1 MKSIKHVLK
10 HYQLMLHKKNLKNVW
25 EITYKVMRLFNNHL
39 NNFLRNPNFNEQIIK
54 KQNTKSIQAALYSF
68 ILSIN

>member
-10 HYQLMLHKKNLKNVW
+10 YYQLMLHKKNLKNVW

-54 KQNTKSIQAALYSF
+54 KTKTKSIQAALYSF

>member
-10 HYQLMLHKKNLKNVW
+10 YYQLMLHKKNLKNVW

-54 KQNTKSIQAALYSF
+54 YKINSSSF
-68 ILSIN
+68 IFFYTFN